1 MPSAEAG
8 SAEIDAR
15 PTKGIAMS
23 DRNYWT
29 RLRSRNIS
37 RRMMLK
43 ASARVGVGAAGLA
56 LVGCGGDDDD
66 EQQTVA
72 QAQQQQAQQQQAMQQ
87 EQAEQQAEQQAMQQE
102 QQEQAQTAT
111 AEEQQQGAPQ
121 PAAGE
126 TDFDATVRI
135 AVDTATGGLDPIRAG
150 GVALMPH
157 YDTLGQFDQFSK
169 GFVQSAA
176 TFEWV
181 DDFTAGIVDMKPG
194 MKWHDGAPLTA
205 EDAKFTIDRVNGIAP
220 YNADGTTASLYGW
233 MVSAVN
239 DEVTVEGEL
248 TFRLPV
254 NRDASAFAVLGTSV
268 RMTPKHIIEE
278 VGDEEFANL
287 GIGSGPFA
295 LESFVDSDHVF
306 STRFEDYHVEAGST
320 HRIHKPWMAR
330 LEQYVR
336 PEPVS
341 RVAALQADEA
351 DMTLSLGW
359 DLAQTFED
367 SDDFNVLF
375 AAGTDNWNIVFNTER
390 PAQDGTYPFRD
401 IRVRRAINHAVNWEA
416 IIESRGGFERRN
428 MGIAATN
435 IGALT
440 EKQRADLV
448 YEYDP
453 EQARALLAE
462 AGYADGFHVPFWGYA
477 SRFAG
482 IVEGGLAMAQDL
494 AAVGIT
500 TDFQADEH
508 AVFRPRLGA
517 IGEDGIHEAA
527 GFHHYFFNTYPDPVS
542 NINAWIDKNG
552 SISHSKADPDSNIQA
567 LVEATRAAFD
577 PDERAK
583 AINALQVAI
592 YDEAMFLFGIEQVN
606 VGVMRKNIEWINYG
620 GRQDEFNYWGIR
632 PMVT

>member
-1 MPSAEAG
+1 
-8 SAEIDAR
+8 
-15 PTKGIAMS
+15 MS
-23 DRNYWT
+23 ERNYWQRMRRNRMT
-29 RLRSRNIS
+29 RRS
-37 RRMMLK
+37 LLQ
-43 ASARVGVGAAGLA
+43 ASARAGVGAAGLA
-56 LVGCGGDDDD
+56 LVGCGSGDDDD
-66 EQQTVA
+66 DDAQPAAA
-72 QAQQQQAQQQQAMQQ
+72 QAQQQQQRQQQQAMQQ
-87 EQAEQQAEQQAMQQE
+87 EQAEQQAMQQE
-102 QQEQAQTAT
+102 QQEQAQTAS
-111 AEEQQQGAPQ
+111 ADEQQQQQAAPQ

-126 TDFDATVRI
+126 TDFNATVRI

-150 GVALMPH
+150 GVATLPH

-169 GFVQSAA
+169 EFVQSAA

-181 DDFTAGIVDMKPG
+181 DDFTAGIVTMKPG
-194 MKWHDGAPLTA
+194 MLWHDGAPVTA

-220 YNADGTTASLYGW
+220 YNPDGTVASLYGW
-233 MVSAVN
+233 MVSAIN
-239 DEVTVEGEL
+239 DEVTVEGDL

-254 NRDASAFAVLGTSV
+254 NRDASAFAVLGTEV

-278 VGDEEFANL
+278 VGDEEWGNL
-287 GIGSGPFA
+287 GLGSGPFV

-306 STRFEDYHVEAGST
+306 SNRFEDYHVEAGST

-341 RVAALQADEA
+341 RVAALQANEA

-359 DLAQTFED
+359 DLAQTFEG

-390 PAQDGTYPFRD
+390 PAADGSFPFRD
-401 IRVRRAINHAVNWEA
+401 IRVRRAVNHAVNWEA

-440 EKQRADLV
+440 EQQRADLV

-453 EQARALLAE
+453 EKARALLAE

-482 IVEGGLAMAQDL
+482 IVEGGLAIAQDL
-494 AAVGIT
+494 AAVGVT

-517 IGEDGIHEAA
+517 IAEDGIHEAA

-542 NINAWIDKNG
+542 NINAWVDKNG

-577 PDERAK
+577 PDERAQ
-583 AINALQVAI
+583 AINDLQVAI

-606 VGVMRKNIEWINYG
+606 VGVMRKNLEWIHYG
-620 GRQDEFNYWGIR
+620 ARQDEFNYWGIR